1 MTTKKSNLIMF
12 SVYAVSVV
20 AMFLI
25 PYFWA
30 IVMGLAAVH
39 ILYQFFVVPHLNG
52 ANQSKHEGNLTPP
65 DCDPKE
71 FVTRGGE

>member
-25 PYFWA
+25 PFFWA

-52 ANQSKHEGNLTPP
+52 ANQSKHEGDLTPS
-65 DCDPKE
+65 DCTAGSIG
-71 FVTRGGE
+71 TRKP